1 MRNVRRDEPAAV
13 SCALP
18 RSDALSAALSAAL
31 SSALSAA
38 LSSARA
44 AMYAAATIFWP

>member
-18 RSDALSAALSAAL
+18 RSDALSAALSAA
-31 SSALSAA
+31 
-38 LSSARA
+38 RA